1 MKTQEN
7 GKITLFYSFSILTIT
22 IEVQP
27 LITTIWDF
35 RKQLILEKNYFLF
48 FRKTTKF
55 RKFSHDSKTDH

>member
-1 MKTQEN
+1 MQTQEN

-35 RKQLILEKNYFLF
+35 RKQLILEKQLNLENS
-48 FRKTTKF
+48 RMTLKLTTN
-55 RKFSHDSKTDH
+55 